1 MTILL
6 ETDFEIGDM
15 VCHKTDRE
23 EKFIVLSYYIM
34 GLDKSG
40 VVSVY
45 NVDCGCGT
53 GEVRSF
59 KPFELEIVEKVNAK
73 NK

>member
-34 GLDKSG
+34 GLDKSAW
-40 VVSVY
+40 Y
-45 NVDCGCGT
+45 LFIT
-53 GEVRSF
+53 
-59 KPFELEIVEKVNAK
+59 
-73 NK
+73 